1 MLKSAI
7 KSLLAHKTRLALST
21 LAVVLGVA
29 FIAGTYIYTDTTNE
43 AFSGI
48 FDEAFVGIDVV
59 VTGDSE
65 FAFGQGVFMDDA
77 VVDDIAAVDGV
88 TRVEPSVD
96 GFGAQILD
104 REGEAI
110 GGGGPPQFS
119 GYLPEDIG
127 FAGGFEFREGRSP
140 VASTE
145 VVIDANS
152 ASEGEFAVGDTVTV
166 VSQTL
171 GAVDYELVGIV
182 GFGEADNLG
191 GATFALFDLP
201 TAQAVVGQPGMI
213 TGAYVLADPGVDA
226 ETLASTIETV
236 LPERAAAQSSQA
248 AAEAQALEF
257 QEALSFF
264 NTFLLV
270 FAFIALFVG
279 TFLIYNTFQFV
290 VAQRLRELALM
301 RAIGATRSQVTRTVL
316 LESLLLGIVGSV
328 VGIAAGAGLA
338 MALRAGLEA
347 FGVELPTTSLVLQSR
362 TIIVALVV
370 GIVVTVV
377 SALVPAV
384 KAARVPPVAAM
395 REEASHPRRRSL
407 RVRAIVG
414 VALMAIG
421 VTSLLSGL
429 LGDLDNTTA
438 SLTAIG
444 FGAFVMIIGAYV
456 LSALAAEPVARLLG
470 APFARLQGV
479 PGVLAQRNAGR
490 SPRRTSATAA
500 ALMVGIALISLV
512 SILSASIQGTVDE
525 IFTGDVDADVIAQS
539 EDQFS
544 FTGFTPAFA
553 DAAEALPEVA
563 VASRIQI
570 GSVLIDGSETFL
582 GSLDENAA
590 QVFAVDSLEGVLVPS
605 PQGLTVPKRTAE
617 NNEWQLGTTVEMEFE
632 QTGPQTFTVEGIAE
646 SAAVDSLIISREAYA
661 ANFVVNADSQVYFKF
676 AEGVSIDEGK
686 AALEAVAAD
695 VPSIKVQTLD
705 ETAEEL
711 KGQLDQILALI
722 TALLALTVIISLF
735 GVANTMLLSIYER
748 TREIGLLRAVGL
760 DRTQTRRMIRSEATI
775 ISVFGA
781 LLGVGLGIFFSWA
794 VIQALESEGFTAFVI
809 PTVNL
814 IIWIAI
820 TALLGITFAIYPA
833 WRASKL
839 NVLEAI
845 AYE

>member
-43 AFSGI
+43 AFGGI
-48 FDEAFVGIDVV
+48 FDEAYIGIDVI
-59 VTGDSE
+59 VTNDSE
-65 FAFGQGVFMDDA
+65 FSFGQGVFFDDVIVADITA
-77 VVDDIAAVDGV
+77 VEGV
-88 TRVEPSVD
+88 ARVEPSID
-96 GFGAQILD
+96 GFGVQILD
-104 REGEAI
+104 KEGAPI

-127 FAGGFEFREGRSP
+127 FAGGFEIRDGRSP
-140 VASTE
+140 SAPTE

-152 ASEGEFAVGDTVTV
+152 ASEGEYVVGDTVSI
-166 VSQTL
+166 VSQSEGTL
-171 GAVDYELVGIV
+171 EYELVGIV

-201 TAQAVVGQPGMI
+201 TAQAVIDQPGMI
-213 TGAYVLADPGVDA
+213 TGAYVLADPGTDA
-226 ETLASTIETV
+226 NALAADIQAV
-236 LPERAAAQSSQA
+236 LPDKALAQSSQD

-257 QEALSFF
+257 EEALGFF

-301 RAIGATRSQVTRTVL
+301 RAIGATRSQVVRTVL
-316 LESLLLGIVGSV
+316 LESFLLGILGSV
-328 VGIAAGAGLA
+328 IGIVVGAGLA
-338 MALRAGLEA
+338 LALRAGLEA
-347 FGVELPTTSLVLQSR
+347 FGIELPSTSLVIQSR

-370 GIVVTVV
+370 GIVVTTI
-377 SALVPAV
+377 SAMVPAV
-384 KAARVPPVAAM
+384 KASRVPPVAAM
-395 REEASHPRRRSL
+395 REDAARPKRRSL
-407 RVRAIVG
+407 RFRALVG
-414 VALMAIG
+414 TVLLLAG
-421 VTSLLSGL
+421 VGSLLSGL

-438 SLTAIG
+438 SLSAIG
-444 FGAFVMIIGAYV
+444 FGALIIILGAYV
-456 LSALAAEPVARLLG
+456 LSALVADPVSRFLG

-479 PGVLAQRNAGR
+479 PGTLAQRNAGR

-500 ALMVGIALISLV
+500 AIMVGIALIALV
-512 SILSASIQGTVDE
+512 SILSASIQGTVDD
-525 IFTGDVDADVIAQS
+525 IFTGDVEADVIIQP
-539 EDQFS
+539 EDQFT
-544 FTGFTPAFA
+544 FTGFTPAV
-553 DAAEALPEVA
+553 AEDTAALPEVD
-563 VASRIQI
+563 VVTSIQI
-570 GSVLIDGSETFL
+570 GSVLIDGSETFINT
-582 GSLDENAA
+582 LDENASA
-590 QVFAVDSLEGVLVPS
+590 VFTVESLEGVLVPS
-605 PQGLTVPKRTAE
+605 AQGISVPRRTAL
-617 NNEWQLGTTVEMEFE
+617 NNDWTLGTVVDVEFE
-632 QTGPQTFTVEGIAE
+632 QTGGQQLTVEGIVE
-646 SAAVDSLIISREAYA
+646 SAAVDSIILSREAYA
-661 ANFVVNADSQVYFKF
+661 ENFALVSDYQVYVQF
-676 AEGVSIDEGK
+676 ADGVAVDDGK
-686 AALEAVAAD
+686 AAVQTVASA

-705 ETAEEL
+705 ETADDL

-760 DRTQTRRMIRSEATI
+760 DRQQTRRMIRAEATI
-775 ISVFGA
+775 IAVFGA
-781 LLGVGLGIFFSWA
+781 LLGVALGIFFAWA
-794 VIQALESEGFTAFVI
+794 VIQALKSEGFTAFVI
-809 PTVNL
+809 PTVSL
-814 IIWIAI
+814 IVWIAI

-845 AYE
+845 SYE